1 MVSDFCVNMTL
12 VGDTH
17 TTYDNDIV
25 TAPQII
31 AHTNDALRW
40 FVTPKEASEI
50 AFTQ

>member
-1 MVSDFCVNMTL
+1 MTFGYKTTL
-12 VGDTH
+12 VKDAH
-17 TTYDNDIV
+17 TTWNSRTL

-31 AHTNDALRW
+31 AHINDALRW